1 MIHPGLSFMHKRQRG
16 FTLVE
21 LLVAIAIAGV
31 ITGGITATVMQV
43 LNINHRASNHMICVR
58 QVQQAGK
65 EVSKD
70 TLQSQN
76 VTCGEESGFPLT
88 LTWTDWGGAQ
98 NVVVYDVTEDN
109 ELQRSQTVD
118 DEPVSTTL
126 PVVAKYIDPAGTS
139 CVWDGSVLTFTVTAA
154 VGTESE
160 TRIYE
165 IEPRPTPPSS

>member
-1 MIHPGLSFMHKRQRG
+1 MGTRLIRKNQQG

-31 ITGGITATVMQV
+31 ITGGITAAIMQIMT
-43 LNINHRASNHMICVR
+43 INHRASNHMVCVR

-70 TLQSQN
+70 TLQAQN
-76 VTCGEESGFPLT
+76 VTCGGESGFPLT
-88 LTWTDWGGAQ
+88 LTWTDYDGAQ

-126 PVVAKYIDPAGTS
+126 PVIAKYIDPAETS

-165 IEPRPTPPSS
+165 IEPRPG